1 MRHVLLLGFV
11 ACTPRANA
19 DLDTAGRDSWAPD
32 TALPVPFD
40 PGGTTWDAEAPV
52 LAPGAA
58 TDWIAG
64 GVPTPGFELRG
75 NGFTLG
81 EYRPLADELA
91 HTAPLEDPAHGDQ
104 VYRLVTVSADGQQGW
119 INWNLLLV
127 ETFPVGT
134 HIHLSAAL
142 GVLSGDGLAPPSVSL
157 MLAGITD
164 TGAPAYVDFR
174 PPTVPPPGR
183 WSPVDLDWTTSYAGQ
198 VMYLLVSVQGTVEGE
213 QTVLLDNLIASWD

>member
-1 MRHVLLLGFV
+1 MGRLLLFGLA
-11 ACTPRANA
+11 ACTGRSSDDP
-19 DLDTAGRDSWAPD
+19 DTAGDSWVLD

-52 LAPGAA
+52 LVPGGA

-64 GVPTPGFELRG
+64 GLPTDSFDLQG

-91 HTAPLEDPAHGDQ
+91 HTEPLEDPAHGDQ
-104 VYRLVTVSADGQQGW
+104 VYRLVTVSADGQTGW
-119 INWNLLLV
+119 LYWNLLLV
-127 ETFPVGT
+127 ESFPAGT

-142 GVLSGDGLAPPSVSL
+142 GVPAGDELPPPTVHL
-157 MLAGITD
+157 MLAGVTD

-198 VMYLLVSVQGTVEGE
+198 AMYLLVAVEGTVDGE
-213 QTVLLDNLIASWD
+213 QTALLDNLIASWD